1 MSNFRN
7 LSLLSLLLSGSLL
20 MHAGDALPPDQM
32 ALLQDSGGW
41 EYITISD
48 SQDGFPT
55 QHTCFDGT
63 PHPETCSGILTL
75 TPDNT
80 FVQKTYIH
88 HQSVSRSGTYQ
99 LDGNQLAFF
108 DEFGTRDGPYTINID
123 TLNKVMTVDM
133 PQVKMTLKLYK
144 EYRKQLDAKQ
154 KKKK

>member
-1 MSNFRN
+1 MSNIR
-7 LSLLSLLLSGSLL
+7 SLAVSGLLLSCSLL
-20 MHAGDALPPDQM
+20 MRAGDALPPDQM
-32 ALLQDSGGW
+32 ALLQDAGGW

-63 PHPETCSGILTL
+63 PHPNTCSGTLTL
-75 TPDNT
+75 TPNNT
-80 FVQKTYIH
+80 FVQKTYLH

-99 LDGNQLAFF
+99 LDGNQLSFF
-108 DEFGTRDGPYTINID
+108 DEFGTRDGPYTVAID
-123 TLNKVMTVDM
+123 TVNKVMTVNM
-133 PQVKMTLKLYK
+133 PQVTMKLELYK